1 LIIGTLILFSLY
13 FVFTRLEGE
22 KPTVEFSSSLSAIG
36 SSGHLT
42 CQISDKKTGVR
53 KIWIALERDGKDLVL
68 YENTFPRNL
77 FSAKSRVHD
86 FPVDITIDPKKLGLN
101 DGPVTLIIK
110 ARDNSL
116 RGWFGGNLTTV
127 EKNIAIDTQP
137 PVIELMTKD
146 HNLVPGGVG
155 LAIYKVAETL
165 SRTGVVVGD
174 NFFPGYKGYFK
185 DPNMVMVFFALRH
198 DQGPGTVLAIE
209 ATDLAGNTS
218 KTGLPNFI
226 AAKAFNNDTI
236 NITDTFLESTISG
249 FQADGY
255 NGPSN
260 DNLKKFLWI
269 NSELRKRNEQHIK
282 SVGPFTD
289 RDIYWKGPFLRLP
302 ASATRANFADHRSYV
317 YNKNTIDSQYHLGVD
332 LASLQQCDVPAAN
345 KGKVI
350 MAEMIGIYG
359 NTIIL
364 DHGYGLFSIYS
375 HLSSFRAKV
384 GDMVE
389 RGAVIANSGATGLA
403 GGDHLHYSM
412 IVHNVFVNPIQWWD
426 PSWIKNNV
434 TSKIDDVQ
442 SRIGK

>member
-1 LIIGTLILFSLY
+1 LIIGALILFSLY
-13 FVFTRLEGE
+13 FVITRLEGE
-22 KPTVEFSSSLSAIG
+22 KPTVEISSSLTAIG

-77 FSAKSRVHD
+77 FSAKNRVHD

-110 ARDNSL
+110 ASDNSL
-116 RGWFGGNLTTV
+116 RGWLGGNLTTV
-127 EKNIAIDTQP
+127 ERNIAIDTQP
-137 PVIELMTKD
+137 PVIELMTRD

-155 LAIYKVAETL
+155 LAIFKVAETL

-174 NFFPGYKGYFK
+174 HFFPGYKGYFK
-185 DPNMVMVFFALRH
+185 DPNVVMVFFALKH
-198 DQGPGTVLAIE
+198 DQGPGTVLEIE

-218 KTGLPNFI
+218 KTGLPNYI
-226 AAKAFNNDTI
+226 AAKAFNSDTI

-260 DNLKKFLWI
+260 YNLKKFLWI
-269 NSELRKRNEQHIK
+269 NSELRKRNEQHLK
-282 SVGPFTD
+282 SVAPFTD

-317 YNKNTIDSQYHLGVD
+317 YNKNTIDSQIGR
-332 LASLQQCDVPAAN
+332 ASC
-345 KGKVI
+345 
-350 MAEMIGIYG
+350 
-359 NTIIL
+359 
-364 DHGYGLFSIYS
+364 
-375 HLSSFRAKV
+375 R
-384 GDMVE
+384 E
-389 RGAVIANSGATGLA
+389 RVS
-403 GGDHLHYSM
+403 
-412 IVHNVFVNPIQWWD
+412 
-426 PSWIKNNV
+426 
-434 TSKIDDVQ
+434 
-442 SRIGK
+442 